1 MLAQI
6 KQMPDVTQ
14 VAGQINDVAAVVG
27 KDGKIVK
34 TGGAPTIAATYMPP
48 PFKAVTISQGRAPRG
63 PDEIAL
69 DAGTADKEDFKVGDE
84 VTVATAQPK
93 RKFKLVG
100 LASLGNATSFGGATV
115 VIFDLKTAQ
124 QLFQKPG
131 QVDFAYVAG
140 KPGVSPDALKRQ
152 IASILPPTA
161 QVRTASE
168 EADKLGEDIREG
180 LSFLTTGLLAFAFIA
195 VLVGAF
201 LIFNTFSITVAQR
214 ARELALLRTL
224 GATRRQVLTSVL
236 LEALTIGIVGSV
248 VGILAG
254 LGFAKAINALF
265 KALGIDLPTTSLV
278 LESRTVIVC
287 LLVGTIVTLA
297 GALAPAVRAT
307 RVAPVEAL
315 REASAPTRGR
325 LARLTPWLAGLLVLL
340 GAGLVVAGLLAKGGD
355 TSTKL
360 LGAAGGAVVLI
371 LGIAMISPRFVR
383 PAAKLVAWPI
393 ERVDEARRPAR
404 ARELDAPPR
413 PHRGDLGGAD
423 DRARAR
429 RLRDVFANGLRASI
443 SDLIDR
449 TLAGDIAVLHDD
461 GFSPIPAAVGPTVAK
476 VPGVADVSSFRD
488 TQSKIKGLGGTQLT
502 HAIEPSTVGAVY
514 NFDWQKG
521 NDDTLR
527 KLGDDGVLVEKDTAT
542 KGDFKVGDKLA
553 ITGPS
558 GNTTLTV
565 RGIYKDNALL
575 EGITMTAAP
584 FDRIVDQKRVSSVL
598 VKVDKGD
605 SVPAVQ
611 KRVSKA
617 IAAFPEA
624 RARSQKELKKE
635 NADQVNQLLGL
646 FYALLAMSVI
656 ISAFGIVNTLT
667 LSIFERTRELGLL
680 RAVGMTRRDV
690 RRMVRYESVITA
702 VFGALLGLVLGLF
715 FAFVV
720 IQALDGRG
728 DRVLAPDRADRHAAD
743 LRDRGRRRG
752 GDLPCAPR
760 VAARRPAGD
769 RLRVAQRRPA
779 AVAEDELGGRQRPR
793 EQVALPAVAAEA
805 HELAALVLVLDPL
818 GDDAQVEREA
828 ERDDRAHERVVV
840 GVRVA
845 DPVDERAVDL
855 ERVDREVAQVGER
868 REAGAEVVEREVRCR
883 APSARAGARR
893 PRRGRSISCVS
904 VISRIRLPGVMPA
917 ARAHSRMCSGS
928 PGANSSA
935 AGEVDADDH
944 VRRVAAPRA
953 APAGRRTRAPAACGR
968 AARSCRSARR
978 AG

>member
-1 MLAQI
+1 MTRLALRGLAARKLRTSLTVIAVLLGVTMIAGTFVLTDTIQKAFDDIFASQTKGADVVVTGKTKVETDFAQPRPLDEALLAKI
-6 KQMPDVTQ
+6 KQIPDVTQ
-14 VAGQINDVAAVVG
+14 VAGQINDTAAVVG

-48 PFKAVTISQGRAPRG
+48 PFKAVTISKGRAPAG
-63 PDEIAL
+63 SDEIAL
-69 DAGTADKEDFKVGDE
+69 DAGTADKEGFKVGDE
-84 VTVATAQPK
+84 ITVATAQPK

-100 LASLGNATSFGGATV
+100 FASLGNATSFGGATV

-124 QLFQKPG
+124 KLFQKPG
-131 QVDFAYVAG
+131 RVDFAYVAG

-224 GATRRQVLTSVL
+224 GATRRQVLTSVM

-278 LESRTVIVC
+278 LETRTVIVC

-297 GALAPAVRAT
+297 GALAPAIRAT

-315 REASAPTRGR
+315 REATAPTRGR
-325 LARLTPWLAGLLVLL
+325 LGRLMPWLAGLLCLI

-360 LGAAGGAVVLI
+360 LGAAGGAVILI
-371 LGIAMISPRFVR
+371 LGVAMISPRFVG
-383 PAAKLVAWPI
+383 PAARFIAVPMERFTKLVG
-393 ERVDEARRPAR
+393 RL
-404 ARELDAPPR
+404 ARENSTRHPGRTAVTSAALMIGLA
-413 PHRGDLGGAD
+413 LVVFVT
-423 DRARAR
+423 
-429 RLRDVFANGLRASI
+429 VFANGLRASI

-449 TLAGDIAVLHDD
+449 TLAGDVAVLHDD

-502 HAIEPSTVGAVY
+502 HAIEPGTVGAVY

-527 KLGDDGVLVEKDTAT
+527 NLGDDGVLVEKDTAT

-667 LSIFERTRELGLL
+667 LAIFERTRELGLL

-720 IQALDGRG
+720 IQALEGEG
-728 DRVLAPDRADRHAAD
+728 IAFS
-743 LRDRGRRRG
+743 
-752 GDLPCAPR
+752 LPIGQIVTLLIFAIVVGI
-760 VAARRPAGD
+760 VAAIFP
-769 RLRVAQRRPA
+769 
-779 AVAEDELGGRQRPR
+779 
-793 EQVALPAVAAEA
+793 
-805 HELAALVLVLDPL
+805 
-818 GDDAQVEREA
+818 
-828 ERDDRAHERVVV
+828 
-840 GVRVA
+840 
-845 DPVDERAVDL
+845 
-855 ERVDREVAQVGER
+855 
-868 REAGAEVVEREVRCR
+868 
-883 APSARAGARR
+883 
-893 PRRGRSISCVS
+893 
-904 VISRIRLPGVMPA
+904 
-917 ARAHSRMCSGS
+917 
-928 PGANSSA
+928 
-935 AGEVDADDH
+935 
-944 VRRVAAPRA
+944 
-953 APAGRRTRAPAACGR
+953 
-968 AARSCRSARR
+968 ARR
-978 AG
+978 ATRQDVLRAIA

>member
-1 MLAQI
+1 M
-6 KQMPDVTQ
+6 
-14 VAGQINDVAAVVG
+14 
-27 KDGKIVK
+27 
-34 TGGAPTIAATYMPP
+34 
-48 PFKAVTISQGRAPRG
+48 
-63 PDEIAL
+63 
-69 DAGTADKEDFKVGDE
+69 
-84 VTVATAQPK
+84 
-93 RKFKLVG
+93 
-100 LASLGNATSFGGATV
+100 
-115 VIFDLKTAQ
+115 IFDLKTAQ
-124 QLFQKPG
+124 QLFEKPG

-140 KPGVSPDALKRQ
+140 KSGVSPDALKRQ

-168 EADKLGEDIREG
+168 EADKLGEDIRQG
-180 LSFLTTGLLAFAFIA
+180 LTFLTTGLLAFAFIA

-224 GATRRQVLTSVL
+224 GATRRQVLTSVM

-278 LESRTVIVC
+278 LEPRTVIVC
-287 LLVGTIVTLA
+287 LLVGTLVTLA
-297 GALAPAVRAT
+297 GALSPAVRAT

-340 GAGLVVAGLLAKGGD
+340 GAGLVVAGLLAKGGN

-360 LGAAGGAVVLI
+360 LGAAGGAVILI

-383 PAAKLVAWPI
+383 PAAKLVAWPV
-393 ERVDEARRPAR
+393 ERSTKLVGRL
-404 ARELDAPPR
+404 ARENSTRHPGRTAVTSAALMIGLA
-413 PHRGDLGGAD
+413 L
-423 DRARAR
+423 
-429 RLRDVFANGLRASI
+429 VVFVTIFANGLRASI

-502 HAIEPSTVGAVY
+502 HAIEPDSVGSVY

-527 KLGDDGVLVEKDTAT
+527 NLRDDGVLVEKDTAT

-667 LSIFERTRELGLL
+667 LAIFERTRELGLL

-702 VFGALLGLVLGLF
+702 VFGALLGLVLGVF

-720 IQALDGRG
+720 IQALSGEG
-728 DRVLAPDRADRHAAD
+728 ISFS
-743 LRDRGRRRG
+743 
-752 GDLPCAPR
+752 LPIGQIVTLLIFAI
-760 VAARRPAGD
+760 
-769 RLRVAQRRPA
+769 
-779 AVAEDELGGRQRPR
+779 
-793 EQVALPAVAAEA
+793 
-805 HELAALVLVLDPL
+805 
-818 GDDAQVEREA
+818 
-828 ERDDRAHERVVV
+828 VV
-840 GVRVA
+840 GV
-845 DPVDERAVDL
+845 
-855 ERVDREVAQVGER
+855 
-868 REAGAEVVEREVRCR
+868 
-883 APSARAGARR
+883 
-893 PRRGRSISCVS
+893 
-904 VISRIRLPGVMPA
+904 
-917 ARAHSRMCSGS
+917 
-928 PGANSSA
+928 
-935 AGEVDADDH
+935 
-944 VRRVAAPRA
+944 VAAIFP
-953 APAGRRTRAPAACGR
+953 
-968 AARSCRSARR
+968 ARR
-978 AG
+978 ASRLDVLRAIAYE